1 MRVTNCLL
9 KGQTGPN
16 LHLQYS
22 NTGCGVFNLG
32 FFEPKVEKIYVFFST
47 HFVPLISIMEPKIIA
62 KINFKNSDFCKLL
75 RPPISPILKFK
86 KLCMY
91 VDSYEKIFLDL

>member
-32 FFEPKVEKIYVFFST
+32 FFEPKVEKIYGFFFHSFCAT
-47 HFVPLISIMEPKIIA
+47 NLDYGT
-62 KINFKNSDFCKLL
+62 KNNCKNQL
-75 RPPISPILKFK
+75 
-86 KLCMY
+86 
-91 VDSYEKIFLDL
+91 